1 MKKSDG
7 QFRRDAVRAF
17 SLIEILVAVTLLTV
31 ITVGLL
37 AMFYHTQRAFRIG
50 TSQVDVLEGG
60 RATLRMVALDLQEMY
75 PSRNDYV
82 VNFQAVPSSPLQIDM
97 PLPNNAVMEN
107 LLQDVSF
114 LTRRGNE
121 WTATSYRVH
130 HANGAG
136 ALYRAVA
143 STNIGTMVTN
153 ANFQPIDQR
162 LTVSNL
168 FARVSQRFAS
178 PYSVTNTPRT
188 PPTSGV
194 IFDRIADGVV
204 HFRVHAYDKKGIRLV
219 ETNSV
224 YARNW
229 NENYNF
235 TNWVPEYVELEL
247 GILDPK
253 AMKQFQ
259 AREDDSV
266 KAQDYL
272 KKQGYRT
279 HLFHQRVEIRS
290 RREEFDVFAGP

>member
-1 MKKSDG
+1 MRNSDL
-7 QFRRDAVRAF
+7 QFRREAVRAF

-75 PSRNDYV
+75 PSRMDRV
-82 VNFQAVPSSPLQIDM
+82 VNFRAVTNSPVSIDM
-97 PLPNNAVMEN
+97 PLPDNAVLEN
-107 LLQDVSF
+107 LLQDVGF

-121 WTATSYRVH
+121 WSVILYRVH

-136 ALYRAVA
+136 ALYRAVV
-143 STNIGTMVTN
+143 STNIAGLVTN
-153 ANFQPIDQR
+153 VAAAPAIQWEAI
-162 LTVSNL
+162 SNL
-168 FARVSQRFAS
+168 LSLAAQSAN
-178 PYSVTNTPRT
+178 PTITNAANIP
-188 PPTSGV
+188 
-194 IFDRIADGVV
+194 FDRIADGVV

-224 YARNW
+224 YARQW
-229 NENYNF
+229 NELYFF

-259 AREDDSV
+259 AREDNAIR
-266 KAQDYL
+266 AQQYL
-272 KKQGYRT
+272 TNQGYRT

-290 RREEFDVFAGP
+290 RREEFDLFTGP

>member
-1 MKKSDG
+1 
-7 QFRRDAVRAF
+7 
-17 SLIEILVAVTLLTV
+17 V

-75 PSRNDYV
+75 PSRIDRI
-82 VNFQAVPSSPLQIDM
+82 VNLQAEPSGTVRIDM
-97 PLPNNAVMEN
+97 PLPNNAIMEN
-107 LLQDVSF
+107 LLQDVAF

-121 WTATSYRVH
+121 WTATSYRVAH
-130 HANGAG
+130 TNGAG
-136 ALYRAVA
+136 TLYRCVL
-143 STNIGTMVTN
+143 STNLGDFLN
-153 ANFQPIDQR
+153 APGGSASNQWAV
-162 LTVSNL
+162 VSNL
-168 FARVSQRFAS
+168 FWTATQPANPSIGNATT
-178 PYSVTNTPRT
+178 PYLP
-188 PPTSGV
+188 
-194 IFDRIADGVV
+194 FDRIADGVV
-204 HFRVHAYDKKGIRLV
+204 HFRIHAYDNKGIRLV

-259 AREDDSV
+259 AREGTTS
-266 KAQDYL
+266 AAHQAQQDYL
-272 KKQGYRT
+272 QKQGYRT
-279 HLFHQRVEIRS
+279 HFFHQRVQIRS
-290 RREEFDVFAGP
+290 RREEFDLFAGP

>member
-1 MKKSDG
+1 MRHSDVR
-7 QFRRDAVRAF
+7 FRRDARRGF
-17 SLIEILVAVTLLTV
+17 SLIEIMVAVSLLTV

-50 TSQVDVLEGG
+50 TSQADVLEGG

-75 PSRNDYV
+75 PSRIDYV
-82 VNFQAVPSSPLQIDM
+82 VNFQAVTNSTLRIDM
-97 PLPNNAVMEN
+97 PLPDNAVMEN
-107 LLQDVSF
+107 LLQDVAF

-121 WTATSYRVH
+121 WSAILYRVH

-136 ALYRAVA
+136 VLYRAVV
-143 STNIGTMVTN
+143 STNIGGFLTN
-153 ANFQPIDQR
+153 ANATPAIQWVAI
-162 LTVSNL
+162 SNL
-168 FARVSQRFAS
+168 LSITAQAANPSI
-178 PYSVTNTPRT
+178 TNAVNIP
-188 PPTSGV
+188 
-194 IFDRIADGVV
+194 FDRIADGVV

-219 ETNSV
+219 ETNSL

-229 NENYNF
+229 NENYHF
-235 TNWVPEYVELEL
+235 TNWVPEYVEFEL

-259 AREDDSV
+259 AREYDSA

-272 KKQGYRT
+272 TNQGYRT

-290 RREEFDVFAGP
+290 RREEFDLFARP

>member
-1 MKKSDG
+1 MRYSDA
-7 QFRRDAVRAF
+7 QFKRDARRAF

-75 PSRNDYV
+75 PSRIDQI
-82 VNFQAVPSSPLQIDM
+82 VNLQAEPSIPGLQIDM

-107 LLQDVSF
+107 LIQDVAF

-136 ALYRAVA
+136 TLYRAVIT
-143 STNIGTMVTN
+143 TNIGGFLTNGTATPAIIQRAAVTN
-153 ANFQPIDQR
+153 LMFVATQPANPSI
-162 LTVSNL
+162 TNAVNL
-168 FARVSQRFAS
+168 
-178 PYSVTNTPRT
+178 P
-188 PPTSGV
+188 
-194 IFDRIADGVV
+194 FDRIADGVV
-204 HFRVHAYDKKGIRLV
+204 HFRVHAYDNKGIRLV
-219 ETNSV
+219 DTNSV

-229 NENYNF
+229 NERYYF

-253 AMKQFQ
+253 GMKQFQ
-259 AREDDSV
+259 AKEDV
-266 KAQDYL
+266 PVAARQYL
-272 KKQGYRT
+272 ERQGYRT
-279 HLFHQRVEIRS
+279 HFFHQRVQIRS
-290 RREEFDVFAGP
+290 RREEFDLFAGP

>member
-1 MKKSDG
+1 MRYSDA
-7 QFRRDAVRAF
+7 QFNRDARRGF
-17 SLIEILVAVTLLTV
+17 SLIEIMVAVSLLTV

-75 PSRNDYV
+75 PSRDNHV
-82 VNFQAVPSSPLQIDM
+82 TNFLAEPSSALQIDM

-107 LLQDVSF
+107 LLQDVAF

-130 HANGAG
+130 HADGAG
-136 ALYRAVA
+136 TLYRAVV
-143 STNIGTMVTN
+143 STNIGIMLTN
-153 ANFQPIDQR
+153 ATARPIDQR

-168 FARVSQRFAS
+168 FARATQPFAQ
-178 PYSVTNTPRT
+178 PYSITNTPAA
-188 PPTSGV
+188 SGV

-204 HFRVHAYDKKGIRLV
+204 HFRVHAYDNKGIRLV

-259 AREDDSV
+259 ARQGTA
-266 KAQDYL
+266 AQDYL
-272 KKQGYRT
+272 EKQGYRT
-279 HLFHQRVEIRS
+279 HFFHQRVQIRS

>member
-1 MKKSDG
+1 MRKSDV
-7 QFRRDAVRAF
+7 QFRRDPVRAF
-17 SLIEILVAVTLLTV
+17 SLIEIMVAVTLLTV

-60 RATLRMVALDLQEMY
+60 RATLRMVALDLEEMY
-75 PSRNDYV
+75 PSRDNGV
-82 VNFQAVPSSPLQIDM
+82 TNFYAVPSGALRIDM

-107 LLQDVSF
+107 LLQDVTF

-136 ALYRAVA
+136 TLYRAVV
-143 STNIGTMVTN
+143 STNLAAMVVD
-153 ANFQPIDQR
+153 ARARPIDQR
-162 LTVSNL
+162 LTVANLISNAMQT
-168 FARVSQRFAS
+168 FTP
-178 PYSVTNTPRT
+178 PYSITNTP
-188 PPTSGV
+188 PKSSV

-219 ETNSV
+219 DTNSV
-224 YARNW
+224 YAHNW
-229 NENYNF
+229 NEIYSF

-259 AREDDSV
+259 AREDNSV

>member
-1 MKKSDG
+1 M
-7 QFRRDAVRAF
+7 
-17 SLIEILVAVTLLTV
+17 VAVSLLTV

-75 PSRNDYV
+75 PSRDNHV
-82 VNFQAVPSSPLQIDM
+82 TNFQAEPSSALRIDM

-107 LLQDVSF
+107 LLQDVAF

-130 HANGAG
+130 HADGAG
-136 ALYRAVA
+136 TLYRAVV
-143 STNIGTMVTN
+143 STNIGIMLTN
-153 ANFQPIDQR
+153 ATVRPIDQR

-168 FARVSQRFAS
+168 FARATQTFAQ
-178 PYSVTNTPRT
+178 PYSITNTPAA
-188 PPTSGV
+188 SGV
-194 IFDRIADGVV
+194 NFDRIADGVV
-204 HFRVHAYDKKGIRLV
+204 HFRVHAYDNKGIRLV

-259 AREDDSV
+259 ARQGTA
-266 KAQDYL
+266 AQDYL

-279 HLFHQRVEIRS
+279 HFFHQRVQIRS